1 MTAIGEAV
9 SRIPQAWR
17 VVLTIAAILSVG
29 FGAGVM
35 FFATASDL
43 QGLPSRMD
51 AVEESVDSLR
61 VTDRRIDDTL
71 GRVLCY
77 AESQAGVRSVAECI
91 R

>member
-17 VVLTIAAILSVG
+17 VVMTIAAILSIG
-29 FGAGVM
+29 FGAGVL

-43 QGLPSRMD
+43 KGLPSRMD

-61 VTDRRIDDTL
+61 QTDLRTDSKLNRLI
-71 GRVLCY
+71 CY
-77 AESQAGVRSVAECI
+77 AESQAGVRHVSECLS
-91 R
+91 